1 MSDRRSKQTM
11 AVKFEPVAVEHDPE
25 KWEPVFGKR
34 SCSNKELENKNLH
47 APGELMLAF
56 GVAFPAAIIAVELA
70 GHLCAQTFFDPLPT
84 VWHAVAAAMVPAGN
98 LWIWYHLQNGGFGPL
113 KWLAFANGVAIA
125 IAGFYAFLFLPL
137 LPLAIVGII
146 VLIGLMPLAPLVSFI
161 CALKLRT
168 QFSARNT
175 KEPCR
180 GAFIGGLAAG
190 LAFLAALDV
199 PAAATRL
206 GIALAGSQVP
216 SERERGLAL
225 LRRFGDED
233 LLLRL
238 SYGNP
243 VRSGGLLG
251 AFALWSDNDW
261 GAGRRR
267 SFAQNT
273 AEMREIYYRV
283 HGVPFNFKPPPSDK
297 TQSSARSEF
306 AFDDD
311 HGGTQAGGRLN
322 GLHLISSN
330 IDGSINGD
338 DAVGYLEWTIEF
350 RNSTPL
356 DREVRLELALPP
368 GGVVSRAT
376 LWVNGEEREAAYGGR
391 GEVRAAYQRVAVQ
404 QRRDP
409 LLVTTKGAGRVLA
422 QAFPVPRGGGTIKF
436 KLGISAPLDI
446 VDPARAAL
454 TLPALVDRNFSF
466 AADASHHVWIES
478 KQPLNASA
486 ADLTASRIDG
496 ASFRVTGSLHDPDL
510 SRLRQTIIVARNP
523 DAQRAA
529 ARLGEGEIIVQEV
542 TSQSSPPELAFILVI
557 DGSARLAHAKSEI
570 IAALAAIPPGSKVGA
585 IIASEPMWQLPLVPW
600 SPEQK
605 GALVQLLRSTSFVG
619 GQDNGPALADAL
631 GMAERVQGAKLLW
644 IHGPQPVSFQGSA
657 ALLEQAASRLSRLP
671 DVMLYSVEPGPNA
684 LLPDAPWAWSARP
697 LPQTGSAA
705 ADLGGFFASSER
717 LPLAIRRSQTGSAD
731 AAPAGSNHIARLWA
745 NERVLELMRANANSN
760 RAAAVALATRYQLV
774 TPVTGAVVLET
785 AQQYEEIRLAP
796 VAPATVPTIPEPHE
810 WALILIACA
819 GMAWLA
825 WQNRQRFARA

>member
-1 MSDRRSKQTM
+1 MSDRRSKQM
-11 AVKFEPVAVEHDPE
+11 LAVKFEPI
-25 KWEPVFGKR
+25 
-34 SCSNKELENKNLH
+34 ENENSR
-47 APGELMLAF
+47 APGELLLVF
-56 GVAFPAAIIAVELA
+56 GVIFPAAIIALELA
-70 GHLCAQTFFDPLPT
+70 AHLCAQTFFDPLPT
-84 VWHAVAAAMVPAGN
+84 VWHALAAAMVPAGN
-98 LWIWYHLQNGGFGPL
+98 LWLWYHLQNGGFGPL
-113 KWLAFANGVAIA
+113 KWLAFVSGVTIA

-146 VLIGLMPLAPLVSFI
+146 VLIGLMPLAPLVSFAS
-161 CALKLRT
+161 ALKLRAL
-168 QFSARNT
+168 FSARNT

-180 GAFIGGLAAG
+180 GALIGGLAAG
-190 LAFLAALDV
+190 LAFLVALDV

-206 GIALAGSQVP
+206 GIAWAGSQVP
-216 SERERGLAL
+216 SERERGIAL
-225 LRRFGDED
+225 LRRLGDED

-238 SYGNP
+238 SYGSP
-243 VRSGGLLG
+243 ARPGGLLS
-251 AFALWSDNDW
+251 ALALWSDSDW
-261 GAGRRR
+261 GGRRR
-267 SFAQNT
+267 PFAQSS

-283 HGVPFNFKPPPSDK
+283 YGVPFNFKPPPSDNA
-297 TQSSARSEF
+297 QSSARSEF

-322 GLHLISSN
+322 GLQLISSN

-338 DAVGYLEWTIEF
+338 DAVAYLEWTIEF

-376 LWVNGEEREAAYGGR
+376 LWVNGEGREAAYGGR

-422 QAFPVPRGGGTIKF
+422 QAFPVPRGGGVIKF

-466 AADASHHVWIES
+466 AADASHHIWIES

-486 ADLTASRIDG
+486 ADLTASRVDE

-510 SRLRQTIIVARNP
+510 SRTRQTIVVARNP
-523 DAQRAA
+523 NAQRAA
-529 ARLGEGEIIVQEV
+529 ARLGEGEIVVQEV
-542 TSQSSPPELAFILVI
+542 ISQSSPPELVFILVI

-570 IAALAAIPPGSKVGA
+570 ITALAAIPPGSNVGA
-585 IIASEPMWQLPLVPW
+585 IIASEPLRQLPLARW

-605 GALVQLLRSTSFVG
+605 GALVKLLRSTSFVG

-631 GMAERVQGAKLLW
+631 VMAERVAGAKFLW

-657 ALLEQAASRLSRLP
+657 ALLAQAAARLSRLP
-671 DVMLYSVEPGPNA
+671 DVTLYSVEPGPNE

-705 ADLGGFFASSER
+705 ADLGRFFASSER
-717 LPLAIRRSQTGSAD
+717 QPLAIRRSETGSAE
-731 AAPAGSNHIARLWA
+731 AAPAGSSHIARLWA
-745 NERVLELMRANANSN
+745 NERVLELMRANASSN

-785 AQQYEEIRLAP
+785 AQQYEESRLVP

-825 WQNRQRFARA
+825 WRHQPRFAMAV